1 MNSTTLNACAVAA
14 AFGLPLGPMEAQN
27 ILVDLELSLV
37 TDVSGSVS
45 LSEYQLMM
53 DGYESAFRNPSLI
66 NAIESGPLG
75 SIAVNLVFFA
85 SSASEGIPFTLI
97 SNASEADAFAD
108 SIFALR
114 GAKPSTGGTTIS
126 AGIDLAASLFGQN
139 MYDGTRVV
147 IDVAGDGT
155 GTSPGAARDAAI
167 NSGVD
172 TINGIVIGTDPSG
185 TLAQFYEDEVIAGN
199 GAFVAVAP
207 TFEDFEPEIQRKIE
221 REVRGREYDGDIIET
236 ARILSSTLRLTSIT
250 SARTAVRGVGDRM
263 FRMRS
268 GVRSEPIVTE
278 TPAPTSAKGGM
289 PKEPIVMTTYC
300 PWEIWG
306 KVYWATQDYD
316 AQYATLAVPG
326 ANFRRLIQADTSIDI
341 FGGAVGIEYDFNSN
355 WAVGFAISGTRAEAD
370 MSLVGSA
377 DIDTLA
383 LMPYVSYYQDFGSM
397 GFYADLLYGYGMT
410 EYDTVRL
417 PGPATGSPDGNFHT
431 LEFNTGLNF
440 RNAGFV
446 HGPFGQIRWL
456 DGEIDAYTEVGPGA
470 LAIPE
475 TDYESLATQL
485 GYQASYPVPM
495 GSGTFVP
502 QARAAWEHEFEDD
515 LGTVAGLPQG
525 TIDED
530 VAVLGLGFGYF
541 MNCGWNVIL
550 DYEARLGSESQSHYV
565 GLKGG
570 VEF

>member
-1 MNSTTLNACAVAA
+1 MKSKTVNTLAVAA
-14 AFGLPLGPMEAQN
+14 AFALPLGPMEAQN

-53 DGYESAFRNPSLI
+53 DGYESAFRTPSLI
-66 NAIESGPLG
+66 NAIESGSQG
-75 SIAVNLVFFA
+75 SIAVNLVFFD

-97 SNASEADAFAD
+97 SNTSEANAFAD
-108 SIFALR
+108 DILALR
-114 GAKPSTGGTTIS
+114 GSKPSSGGTVIS
-126 AGIDLAASLFGQN
+126 SGINLATTLFGQN
-139 MYDGTRVV
+139 SYDGSRVV

-155 GTSPGAARDAAI
+155 GSSPGAARDAAI
-167 NSGVD
+167 NAGVN
-172 TINGIVIGTDPSG
+172 TINGIVIGSDPSG
-185 TLAQFYEDEVIAGN
+185 SLAQFYEDEVIAGN

-221 REVRGREYDGDIIET
+221 REVRGTDFDGNLVET
-236 ARILSSTLRLTSIT
+236 GRILTSTLRLTSIA

-278 TPAPTSAKGGM
+278 SPAPYSAKGGM
-289 PKEPIVMTTYC
+289 PKEPIVTTTHC
-300 PWEIWG
+300 PWEVWG
-306 KVYWATQDYD
+306 KVYWATQDMD
-316 AQYATLAVPG
+316 AQYAAIAVPG

-341 FGGAVGIEYDFNSN
+341 YGGAIGIEYDINPN

-370 MSLVGSA
+370 MTFVGSA

-383 LMPYVSYYQDFGSM
+383 LMPYVSFYKDLGGMDFW
-397 GFYADLLYGYGMT
+397 ADLLYGYGMT

-417 PGPATGSPDGNFHT
+417 PGPSSGSPDGNFHT

-440 RNAGFV
+440 RNAGLV
-446 HGPFGQIRWL
+446 HGPYGQIRWL
-456 DGEIDAYTEVGPGA
+456 DGEIDAYTEIGPGA
-470 LAIPE
+470 AAFPE
-475 TDYESLATQL
+475 VDYESLATQL
-485 GYQASYPVPM
+485 GYQVSYPMPM
-495 GSGTFVP
+495 NSGTFVP

-515 LGTVAGLPQG
+515 AGNIAGLPQG

-530 VAVLGLGFGYF
+530 VAVLGLGIGYF
-541 MNCGWNVIL
+541 LNCGWNVIL
-550 DYEARLGSESQSHYV
+550 DYEARLGSDNQSHYV